1 MSISAGIATYLTN
14 HNVRAT
20 TVTLLSDHNIE
31 ARHIKTVAGHKSD
44 NFIESYCSRA
54 SFQQKENVSNIL
66 SGFFSGDSAE
76 PRVLELEGACFN
88 IERASLSFSTEAS
101 TLSMAPRDQQSTVKM
116 QMPQSFSFHGC
127 SVSIVNNNYM
137 RWTKFHKLSWKLNG
151 PIINRQLDLVH
162 FSFPCSS

>member
-20 TVTLLSDHNIE
+20 AVTLLSDHNIE

-44 NFIESYCSRA
+44 NFTESYCSRA

-101 TLSMAPRDQQSTVKM
+101 TLSVAPRDQQSTVKM

-162 FSFPCSS
+162 FRFPCSS